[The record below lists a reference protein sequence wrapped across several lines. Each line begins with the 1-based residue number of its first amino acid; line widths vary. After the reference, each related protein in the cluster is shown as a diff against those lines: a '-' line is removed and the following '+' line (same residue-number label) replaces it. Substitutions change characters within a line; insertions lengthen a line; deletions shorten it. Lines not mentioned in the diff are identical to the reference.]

1 MGRYLCIGIN
11 KQFSLTRQELEERN
25 LREQDVKSVL
35 ERDHMILDVYDVVSD
50 NEGISFSLKQEIIE
64 KEWIP
69 FLSDFY
75 RARYDGTVRQ
85 AFYKEV
91 LEQLGKCRT
100 AEEYLELPLKH
111 STYVYH
117 YDRQPFFL
125 YDKSFKSPCL
135 VSSER
140 LILSVDGKI
149 IMECYDD
156 ILRFL
161 LRTFQG
167 ARSVHHIVMLS

>member
-75 RARYDGTVRQ
+75 RARGGT
-85 AFYKEV
+85 
-91 LEQLGKCRT
+91 
-100 AEEYLELPLKH
+100 
-111 STYVYH
+111 
-117 YDRQPFFL
+117 
-125 YDKSFKSPCL
+125 
-135 VSSER
+135 
-140 LILSVDGKI
+140 
-149 IMECYDD
+149 
-156 ILRFL
+156 
-161 LRTFQG
+161 G
-167 ARSVHHIVMLS
+167 ATR

>member
-1 MGRYLCIGIN
+1 
-11 KQFSLTRQELEERN
+11 
-25 LREQDVKSVL
+25 
-35 ERDHMILDVYDVVSD
+35 MILDVYDVVSD

-111 STYVYH
+111 STDVYH

-156 ILRFL
+156 ILHFFTDCIRKRF
-161 LRTFQG
+161 
-167 ARSVHHIVMLS
+167 SHYELSKALEVYITL